1 MDEVRIFIVIALILL
16 GIFITRM
23 IFSIPTIVRQLK
35 SQTNLLCLIAKK
47 PGASDKEIKDELVV
61 RKSTITLD
69 T

>member
-1 MDEVRIFIVIALILL
+1 
-16 GIFITRM
+16 M